1 MGINVN
7 VSTATTPGLLPVEQ
21 PDVTGSWDNP
31 MVMVECVIGCS
42 NQITY
47 GDYNEVTIGGYF
59 DICAGVLLEVTVG
72 ATVEVVTPLAVEV
85 IFPLSA
91 AQPMLAAIGAGP
103 AMAAASAMG
112 FAGRA
117 SPQGATVT
125 GLQYDVV
132 FGDYTEWV
140 QDLSYSQTG
149 STFEY
154 YWYKVFWAQDE
165 LLDGL
170 DTAAVEC
177 SGYAAEGSTT
187 RTLVS
192 NGNIALFAGTE
203 LLLLAP
209 LTQIASAAQSIY
221 QFDTS
226 IGLMSY
232 AATLTLSSMTSVSL
246 TGTGGCNVILSDEGI
261 AINVSTSVYTC
272 PEKASLG
279 GAAAPPLVTPLAAE
293 IISQA
298 AAAAAIAQAW
308 AASAEAELLAADA
321 LSTPG

>member
-1 MGINVN
+1 
-7 VSTATTPGLLPVEQ
+7 
-21 PDVTGSWDNP
+21 

-59 DICAGVLLEVTVG
+59 DICAGVLLEVTLG
-72 ATVEVVTPLAVEV
+72 ATVEVITPLAVEV
-85 IFPLSA
+85 IFPLPFV
-91 AQPMLAAIGAGP
+91 QPMLAAIGAGP

-117 SPQGATVT
+117 SQQGATVT

-140 QDLSYSQTG
+140 QELSYSQTG
-149 STFEY
+149 ATFEY
-154 YWYKVFWAQDE
+154 YWYKVFWAQNE
-165 LLDGL
+165 FLVGPN
-170 DTAAVEC
+170 TVSVEC
-177 SGYAAEGSTT
+177 SGYAAEGSTI

-192 NGNIALFAGTE
+192 NDSIVLNAAAGG
-203 LLLLAP
+203 LILLAP
-209 LTQIASAAQSIY
+209 LTQIASEDNSGYQS
-221 QFDTS
+221 DTE
-226 IGLMSY
+226 IQLTSY
-232 AATLTLSSMTSVSL
+232 VQTTVSSMTSVNL
-246 TGTGGCNVILSDEGI
+246 TGTGSSVILSDEGI
-261 AINVSTSVYTC
+261 TVNVATSVYTC

-279 GAAAPPLVTPLAAE
+279 GAAAPPPVAPLAAE

-308 AASAEAELLAADA
+308 VASAEAELSAAEA
-321 LSTPG
+321 L